1 MEKRNNYFDIEG
13 RIFLKK
19 NTQVISD
26 KFKKREFILEV
37 TESYNDK
44 LYTKTIPFEL
54 VQNNVDKLDY
64 VAVGDKVKVD
74 FVLDGREWAP
84 KEEPE
89 NKRYFGSNKAVYIQS
104 LETKTE
110 TPDEAAS
117 KQVNEL
123 MDEPTNEAD
132 DTDPLP
138 F

>member
-1 MEKRNNYFDIEG
+1 MEKRNNYFEIEG
-13 RIFLKK
+13 RILLKRD
-19 NTQVISD
+19 TQVISD
-26 KFKKREFILEV
+26 KFQKREFILEV

-54 VQNNVDKLDY
+54 VQNNVEKLDY
-64 VAVGDKVKVD
+64 VAVGDRVKVD

-104 LETKTE
+104 LQVRKETQEQAADQQVNDLVKE
-110 TPDEAAS
+110 AANEPDEYS
-117 KQVNEL
+117 
-123 MDEPTNEAD
+123 D
-132 DTDPLP
+132 LP